1 MEFEFL
7 GLGLVRM
14 LSTNEEK
21 KEKRK
26 KGWLMSHIYRDSQ
39 AQNSSAMFT
48 RL

>member
-26 KGWLMSHIYRDSQ
+26 K
-39 AQNSSAMFT
+39 
-48 RL
+48 RLAHVTYL